1 MRLTILLILLT
12 ALGRLAAAD
21 ADPGTTAAS
30 PSPPAGTQTAAA
42 IAKKH
47 RIVFQVTFDGEER
60 WNEVLNNVENVQR
73 AFGPEN
79 VEIEIV
85 AHGKGAGLVLA
96 ENSAIAKRLIG
107 IEATG
112 PRVTLCSN
120 TARQRGITAAQIT
133 PGVIM
138 VDSGI
143 AEVVRRVEEG
153 WVYIKA
159 GS

>member
-1 MRLTILLILLT
+1 MRLTPLLLLLSALGPLT
-12 ALGRLAAAD
+12 AADPNPGAAA
-21 ADPGTTAAS
+21 TAPALV
-30 PSPPAGTQTAAA
+30 AGTQPAVTTV
-42 IAKKH
+42 KKH
-47 RIVFQVTFDGEER
+47 RIVFQVTIDGDER

-96 ENSAIAKRLIG
+96 ENTAIAKRLIG

-120 TARQRGITAAQIT
+120 TARQRGITPAQIT
-133 PGVIM
+133 PGVTL

>member
-1 MRLTILLILLT
+1 MRLTPLLLLLI
-12 ALGRLAAAD
+12 AIGQLAAAD
-21 ADPGTTAAS
+21 ANPV
-30 PSPPAGTQTAAA
+30 AAA
-42 IAKKH
+42 AAPAAATGTPTAVAAVKKH
-47 RIVFQVTFDGEER
+47 RIVFQVTIDGEER

-96 ENSAIAKRLIG
+96 ENAAISKRLVG

-112 PRVTLCSN
+112 PKVTLCSN
-120 TARQRGITAAQIT
+120 TARQRGITPAQVT
-133 PGVIM
+133 PGVTL